1 MATRSAFVKLGAGAS
16 VVGAIMIIL
25 WAILQFAVKAQIGGL
40 SLLLV
45 LGIVLVI
52 GGIIGGVTVSRT
64 DPNT

>member
-45 LGIVLVI
+45 IGIVLVI